1 MRVILFDLDGTL
13 LDTRERVF
21 WLFEEL
27 TKNFDGAPASRTEIS
42 DAMHGTL
49 DEVIRNLVK
58 NADVPFEALKE
69 HHNELYE
76 RSLHNT
82 ELYPGTIE
90 LLPILRRLGFRLAAW
105 TPSDERMATAL
116 QHANVRHLFDTIVT
130 GESIVN
136 HKPHPEGI
144 HEVLRRLQATPDQAI
159 VIGDTVAD
167 IKAARR
173 ANVRKV
179 IGVTH
184 GFGGLEVLQAARPDH
199 LVDDIPSLLDVVE

>member
-27 TKNFDGAPASRTEIS
+27 TKKYDGAPATRAEIA

-58 NADVPFEALKE
+58 NADVPFDALKA

-82 ELYPGTIE
+82 ELYPGTAE
-90 LLPILRRLGFRLAAW
+90 LLPILRRLGWRLAAW
-105 TPSDERMATAL
+105 TPSDERMTAAL
-116 QHANVRHLFDTIVT
+116 QNANVRHLFDEIVT
-130 GESIVN
+130 GEHVTN

-144 HEVLRRLQATPDQAI
+144 HEVLRRLQATPDQVV
-159 VIGDTVAD
+159 VIGDTVSD
-167 IKAARR
+167 IEAARR

-179 IGVTH
+179 VAVTH
-184 GFGGLEVLQAARPDH
+184 GFGGMDVLKASNPDH
-199 LVDDIPSLLDVVE
+199 IIDDIPSLLDVVE